1 MVQRR
6 LGQHD
11 ADTGEVLSEGFVAY
25 IAPRRKNGFGR
36 KWLAMAQDAIQKLAK
51 HRRDLGEEG
60 YAVLLSM
67 IARVEFENAYQVVS
81 QAEIAVELDMQQPN
95 VSRAMKRLV
104 DLGVFLV
111 GPKVGRFNTYRLNPE
126 FGWKGSAKGHVV
138 ALDQVRKQRM
148 EAARIQGVVPGGQW
162 DDKTRD
168 LFD

>member
-6 LGQHD
+6 LGQYD
-11 ADTGEVLSEGFVAY
+11 ADTGEVLEGFVAY
-25 IAPRRKNGFGR
+25 IAPKRKNGFGR

-67 IARVEFENAYQVVS
+67 ISRVEFENAYQVIS
-81 QAEIAVELDMQQPN
+81 QAEIAAELDMQQPN
-95 VSRAMKRLV
+95 VSRSIKRLV
-104 DLGVFLV
+104 DLGVFLT

-148 EAARIQGVVPGGQW
+148 EAARIEGVVTGGQW
-162 DDKTRD
+162 DSKTGD